1 MVKMATHNKGR
12 IIYCIDT
19 SSLVNIQRIY
29 RISKLTGIWEFL
41 DELVK
46 QGRLV
51 APREVFK
58 ELEVG
63 QGDEIFEW
71 AKRNSSI
78 FKQLTT
84 AQWLVAQDIANDP
97 KFNGFID
104 PEKETPDADPF
115 VIALAI
121 EEQKQP
127 RLIPEQWIVVAD
139 EIHSKRGKK
148 VKIPDVCK
156 DPRFNVECIM
166 TEDLFDREGLQLVR
180 IKSLP

>member
-1 MVKMATHNKGR
+1 MVKMARHNDR

-19 SSLVNIQRIY
+19 SSLANIQRIY
-29 RISKLTGIWEFL
+29 RISKLEGIWEFL

-46 QGRLV
+46 DGRLV
-51 APREVFK
+51 APREVFE
-58 ELEVG
+58 ELKAG

-71 AKRNSSI
+71 AKSNSSI
-78 FKQLTT
+78 FRQLTT
-84 AQWLVAQDIANDP
+84 EQWLVAQEIANDL
-97 KFNGFID
+97 KFKGFID
-104 PEKETPDADPF
+104 LEKETPVADPF
-115 VIALAI
+115 VIALAV

-127 RLIPEQWIVVAD
+127 RLIREKWIIVAD

-156 DPRFNVECIM
+156 DPRYNIKCIM
-166 TEDLFDREGLQLVR
+166 TEDLFEREGLQLVR